1 MKFPNRKISR
11 YLPFCDSAPSKQLE
25 GKAPSVPFCRGSW
38 RARGLNAVLRKLSRH
53 SFPATGEGKPLWE
66 AENDV
71 VSGCFLVPMVPR
83 VLLRSRNRNK
93 ASVDEGRRIIRTFN
107 ALPGKGVVGSGTSRN
122 PATCNRGSHCT
133 IRGISWVNWR
143 KLQLFL

>member
-1 MKFPNRKISR
+1 MIVRRANNWREKHP
-11 YLPFCDSAPSKQLE
+11 Q
-25 GKAPSVPFCRGSW
+25 CRFVAEAGG
-38 RARGLNAVLRKLSRH
+38 REGLNAVLRKLSRH

-122 PATCNRGSHCT
+122 PATCNRGSHCA
-133 IRGISWVNWR
+133 IRGISWVNRR